1 MKPAFKDVCRKQEC
15 INLMQSTCEKVLPC
29 GHPCCGF
36 SGEKKCMPCLDPK
49 CIDKMDPSKKINQN
63 IDDYCTVCQCSGLG
77 QEPCVHLD
85 CGHIFHLGC
94 VKT

>member
-63 IDDYCTVCQCSGLG
+63 IVCKNLSLKKVEWSKNC
-77 QEPCVHLD
+77 
-85 CGHIFHLGC
+85 F
-94 VKT
+94 